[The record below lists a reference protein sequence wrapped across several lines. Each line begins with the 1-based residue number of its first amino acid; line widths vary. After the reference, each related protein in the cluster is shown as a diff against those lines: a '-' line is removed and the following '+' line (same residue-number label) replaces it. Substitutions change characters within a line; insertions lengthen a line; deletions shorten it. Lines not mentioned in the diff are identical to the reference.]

1 MQELFSKHLSQ
12 PALAY
17 VPHMTIGLFQ
27 SVDELFE
34 ARKAVQK
41 QLKPLRFNVDRLIFA
56 IFETEGWRI
65 HDHINLP
72 QH

>member
-1 MQELFSKHLSQ
+1 
-12 PALAY
+12 
-17 VPHMTIGLFQ
+17 MTIGLFQ